1 MRLLT
6 VLENVELTLVE
17 RVGNDIPPYAILS
30 HTWGNDSDEI
40 SYKDFIDGR
49 YQDKKGF
56 HKLQFCQ
63 QRVALDNLEY
73 FWVDT
78 CCIDK
83 SSSAELTEAINS
95 MYRWYQ
101 GAARCYVFLSDV
113 DIVRSHSL
121 SPRRALRN
129 SRWFRRGW
137 TLQELIAPT
146 YVDFFDSNGIHLGDK
161 HSLFQDIHDVT
172 KLPLDA
178 VRGRFLDDFS
188 VDVRLSWAEGRET
201 KREEDAAYSL
211 LGIFDIY
218 MPLIYGEGR
227 QRAFRRLLKELNELR
242 ASEQPWY
249 LSRSSTQTSQ
259 QAQDPGLSAPQ
270 PTSSVSEKIP
280 VFEKYDPVDT
290 TSQQGSIAHM
300 PMWPGNF
307 IRTKHSRA
315 YLEQRDSLS
324 NAAYEGRW
332 SDVLELLELAT
343 EDYGENWSNAIRMSR
358 MPVWFIMEIIAD
370 TTQKRH
376 KKPADSPFGQSCI
389 RLPTCE
395 LRST

>member
-6 VLENVELTLVE
+6 VSGNDELSLVE
-17 RVGNDIPPYAILS
+17 RVGSEIEPYAILS
-30 HTWGNDSDEI
+30 HTWGADSDEI
-40 SYKDFIDGR
+40 SYRDFTDGR
-49 YQDKKGF
+49 YQSKKGF
-56 HKLQFCQ
+56 LKLQFC
-63 QRVALDNLEY
+63 RSRIALDDLSF

-113 DIVRSHSL
+113 TITTHLRSDA
-121 SPRRALRN
+121 RALRKALRS

-137 TLQELIAPT
+137 TLQELIAPRF
-146 YVDFFDSNGIHLGDK
+146 VDFFDSNGLHLGDK
-161 HSLFQDIHDVT
+161 HSLFQDIHEVT
-172 KLPLDA
+172 KLPFDA

-227 QRAFRRLLKELNELR
+227 QRAFRRLLKELNDLK
-242 ASEQPWY
+242 SSGSSWW
-249 LSRSSTQTSQ
+249 STQSTIQGPQYVKS
-259 QAQDPGLSAPQ
+259 PGIQAPQ
-270 PTSSVSEKIP
+270 ATVPAPEKLS
-280 VFEKYDPVDT
+280 VFEKYDPVDV
-290 TSQQGSIAHM
+290 TSQQGSIALM

-307 IRTKHSRA
+307 IRTKQSEA
-315 YLEQRDSLS
+315 YLGHRDELS
-324 NAAYEGRW
+324 NAAFEGRW

-343 EDYGENWSNAIRMSR
+343 EVYGENWSNAVRMSR
-358 MPVWFIMEIIAD
+358 E
-370 TTQKRH
+370 
-376 KKPADSPFGQSCI
+376 SCQA
-389 RLPTCE
+389 
-395 LRST
+395 